1 MASTTSIPRISSAG
15 SVWQRLSG
23 SARITA
29 SDTAMTSETVAAV
42 APIAAI
48 VRVTG
53 AGSPDR
59 ATTTRYPAS
68 TASVASTRPSRPA
81 PMMPRV
87 RMGEETVTSSS

>member
-1 MASTTSIPRISSAG
+1 
-15 SVWQRLSG
+15 
-23 SARITA
+23 
-29 SDTAMTSETVAAV
+29 MTSETVAAV

-48 VRVTG
+48 VRATG

-68 TASVASTRPSRPA
+68 TASAASTRPSRPA

-87 RMGEETVTSSS
+87 RMGEVTVTSSSYGAAGQAPAARAQWSRSIEMSSALRLSE